1 VVSNPAAARSGQGA
15 GDERVHDV
23 VGLRGKE
30 LGRRGRLVVLLL
42 LLLLLLLVVMVV
54 VVGVV

>member
-1 VVSNPAAARSGQGA
+1 MVSNPAAARSGQGA

-42 LLLLLLLVVMVV
+42 LLLLVVMVV